1 MAKFYGKVGYV
12 SGYNNEYGIYKEIPM
27 EKTYYGDVLSNY
39 RRVDGGEGKNSDI
52 ILNNKL
58 SIIADQ
64 YALGNLQAIK
74 YVYINGSPWEVT
86 NVEIEYPRIILTIG
100 GVWNGNT
107 VGTSEDSGDDPGD
120 EQSSSGS

>member
-1 MAKFYGKVGYV
+1 MAKFHGKVGYI
-12 SGYNNEYGIYKEIPM
+12 SGYNNEDGIYEEIPM
-27 EKTYYGDVLSNY
+27 EKTYYGNVLSNH

-86 NVEIEYPRIILTIG
+86 NVEIEYPRLILTIG